1 MAAAAARATVAARV
15 AARSAEQNTMS
26 CGSSPRSC
34 FSYWAPCTFCSIASC
49 RDEWWGN
56 VVHLSFEKCDK
67 SNRARQHLERFT
79 RKDSRGV
86 FPVSEKECKRSPSAL
101 LFRETVQTQYHRFF
115 IYART
120 TSSPMVP
127 PPPLNHPPRTAS
139 RTSQALMR
147 AAWFARVRRSRLFL
161 LLTLAPSLETEGHG
175 TTSTRAPTLGGWP
188 QRVPPKVRLEGEA

>member
-67 SNRARQHLERFT
+67 SNRTRQHLERFT

-127 PPPLNHPPRTAS
+127 PPPPQPPTTHCVPYFPGPYARSLVCAGPAKP
-139 RTSQALMR
+139 ALPSLDPR
-147 AAWFARVRRSRLFL
+147 PLFL
-161 LLTLAPSLETEGHG
+161 RPRDMGPLPPGPRHWEVGHNEC
-175 TTSTRAPTLGGWP
+175 L
-188 QRVPPKVRLEGEA
+188 QRSA